1 MACYIS
7 TRQSRYY
14 AALETAYG
22 KASPVTAASRF
33 TALWLN
39 VRQQW
44 DEPRRRDK
52 TGTRTNQGVAGRLR
66 KRTRFDL
73 STYVF
78 ARESGTTP
86 PRIGPLVQAGLGAA
100 PRTSA
105 ASLPVAQVQGTEV
118 VFGAP
123 HGLLP
128 GDAMSFDG
136 ELRFVT
142 ACPDAQTAWLSA
154 PLSANPGP
162 AAAGA
167 VSYGLSLQLP
177 SVSLYEYWSPATAVQ
192 RVLRGCVVDEVE
204 IVLNGDFH
212 EVTFR
217 GEAAGVSDSKSF
229 EAGEGGL
236 ENFPPEPELEELM
249 ELPVPGHVG
258 QVWIGATPQAVS
270 TVASARI
277 RIMNHAEMRWR
288 DFGLMEAKCVVPG
301 EREVSIDL
309 EVYSN
314 DADIFGEIY
323 ASASRH
329 EPMPLTVQ
337 MGETPGA
344 MCGIH
349 VANFIPAVPEFLD
362 GEERLRWRLRGCPA
376 RGYREDEIHVA
387 FG

>member
-1 MACYIS
+1 
-7 TRQSRYY
+7 
-14 AALETAYG
+14 
-22 KASPVTAASRF
+22 
-33 TALWLN
+33 
-39 VRQQW
+39 
-44 DEPRRRDK
+44 
-52 TGTRTNQGVAGRLR
+52 
-66 KRTRFDL
+66 
-73 STYVF
+73 
-78 ARESGTTP
+78 
-86 PRIGPLVQAGLGAA
+86 
-100 PRTSA
+100 
-105 ASLPVAQVQGTEV
+105 
-118 VFGAP
+118 
-123 HGLLP
+123 
-128 GDAMSFDG
+128 
-136 ELRFVT
+136 
-142 ACPDAQTAWLSA
+142 
-154 PLSANPGP
+154 
-162 AAAGA
+162 
-167 VSYGLSLQLP
+167 
-177 SVSLYEYWSPATAVQ
+177 
-192 RVLRGCVVDEVE
+192 VVDEVE

>member
-14 AALETAYG
+14 AALETEYG
-22 KASPVTAASRF
+22 KASLVTAANRF

-39 VRQQW
+39 VRQQRE
-44 DEPRRRDK
+44 EPRRRDK

-78 ARESGTTP
+78 ARESGTTK
-86 PRIGPLVQAGLGAA
+86 PRIDPLVQAGLGGA

-105 ASLPVAQVQGTEV
+105 ASLAVAQVQGATV

-123 HGLLP
+123 HGLQP
-128 GDAMSFDG
+128 GDALSFGGD
-136 ELRFVT
+136 LRFVT
-142 ACPDAQTAWLSA
+142 GCPDAQTAWLSA
-154 PLSANPGP
+154 PLNASAGP
-162 AAAGA
+162 TAAGA
-167 VSYGLSLQLP
+167 VSYGLALRLP
-177 SVSLYEYWSPATAVQ
+177 SVSLYDYKSPASAVQ

-212 EVTFR
+212 ELSFR

-236 ENFPPEPELEELM
+236 GNFPAEPELEELM
-249 ELPVPGHVG
+249 EVPVPGHVG
-258 QVWIGATPQAVS
+258 QVWIGAEAKAVS
-270 TVASARI
+270 TVAWARVRI
-277 RIMNHAEMRWR
+277 RNHVEMRWR
-288 DFGLMEAKCVVPG
+288 DFGVMEPRCAVPG
-301 EREVSIDL
+301 EREVTVDL
-309 EVYSN
+309 EVYSS
-314 DADIFGEIY
+314 DADVFGEIY

-329 EPMPLTVQ
+329 EPMPLMVQ

-344 MCGIH
+344 MCGIYM
-349 VANFIPAVPEFLD
+349 ANFVPSVPEFLD

-376 RGYREDEIHVA
+376 QGYREDEIHVA